1 MLGNV
6 KFILIK
12 FLTWSLLEVYSDTFP
27 VLKPIWAERMSEA
40 ADCLCVDCRSVLHSF
55 FMREDEF
62 GGMKSPIGK
71 NRKRIKET
79 GMTSVTEKNM
89 IM

>member
-12 FLTWSLLEVYSDTFP
+12 SLTWSLLEVYSDTFP

-40 ADCLCVDCRSVLHSF
+40 AYVDCCSVLHSF
-55 FMREDEF
+55 FTREVEF
-62 GGMKSPIGK
+62 GRMKSPIGK

-79 GMTSVTEKNM
+79 GMTSVTEKL
-89 IM
+89 

>member
-12 FLTWSLLEVYSDTFP
+12 FLTWSLLEAYSDTFP
-27 VLKPIWAERMSEA
+27 VLRPIWAESMSEAA
-40 ADCLCVDCRSVLHSF
+40 ADCLCEDCCSVLMHSF
-55 FMREDEF
+55 FMREVEF
-62 GGMKSPIGK
+62 GGMKSPIGR

-79 GMTSVTEKNM
+79 GTTSVTEK
-89 IM
+89 